1 MQQNWL
7 GRSNGFR
14 LTFDISS
21 EIENAP
27 GSVSIYTTRLD
38 TLFGVQFLALSA
50 SHPLV
55 LEHAKSDPSLQ
66 EFIDNVSALPEG
78 SKVGYKIKGAI
89 AWNPLKRVSNEVNS
103 TRKALP
109 IWVTP
114 YVKAEYGEGVVMG
127 VPAHDERDYVFWKAN
142 CGSEPVQRVIE
153 VTNAARRGIQSPDEV
168 FKDRGQLND
177 ACGSYAQLSSEMAA
191 EKILQDLKQNDVD
204 ISKVETWRL
213 RDWLISRQRY
223 WGTPI
228 PMIHCKSCG
237 PVPVPAADLPVELPK
252 LDSAVFK
259 YGKGNPLEQA
269 KEWLEVD
276 CPKCSQPARRDTD
289 TMDTF
294 VDSSWYMFRFADP
307 HNNDLPFAT
316 QQADTY
322 MPVDTYV
329 GGIEHAILH
338 LLYARFM
345 GKFLTKA
352 GLWSAGALPEIKGE
366 PFKQLISQG
375 MVHGKTFRDPDSG
388 QFLKPEELDSQNPSR
403 PLIQRTGKEPIVSF
417 EKMSK
422 SKYNGVDPTS
432 FITEY
437 GADITRVHMLFQA
450 PVSEVLEWEETR
462 IVGVQRWMARLYKFI
477 ESTSHLLPTSTPTE
491 DPHKVPANL
500 NISSL
505 QRQHAELYLKTEQTV
520 KSITTA
526 LSETQSLNTCI
537 SDLMTLTNELLSTP
551 EPIPNP
557 LLYHITNTLIRLLG
571 PFAPA
576 FAEECWEIHHA
587 GQSTVVHQKLSVFEQ
602 PWPTFENLDALEA
615 WAKQS
620 LKLPCAVMENGKLRM
635 VVDIIPVPGGLM
647 EDEKQTWVRKQI
659 ENDEKCRQWLDAKE
673 AAGVRWTKV
682 VVVKSGRTVN
692 FVGRALNE

>member
-7 GRSNGFR
+7 GRSNGIR

-21 EIENAP
+21 EIENTPA
-27 GSVSIYTTRLD
+27 SVPVYTTRLD

-50 SHPLV
+50 THPLV
-55 LEHAKSDPSLQ
+55 MEHAKGDAGLQ
-66 EFIDNVSALPEG
+66 EFIDNASALPEG
-78 SKVGYKIKGAI
+78 SKVGYKIKGAT
-89 AWNPLKRVSNEVNS
+89 AWNPLKQVPNVADS
-103 TRKALP
+103 TQKALP
-109 IWVTP
+109 IWVAP
-114 YVKAEYGEGVVMG
+114 YVKVEYGEGAVMG
-127 VPAHDERDYVFWKAN
+127 VPAHDERDYAFWKAN
-142 CGSEPVQRVIE
+142 CGTEPVRGVVNVTYSDQQE
-153 VTNAARRGIQSPDEV
+153 VESPDKV
-168 FKDRGQLND
+168 FKGRGQLND
-177 ACGSYAQLSSEMAA
+177 TCGVYAQLSSEAA
-191 EKILQDLKQNDVD
+191 TEKMYQDLKQNAVD

-269 KEWLEVD
+269 EDWLQVD

-307 HNNDLPFAT
+307 HNKGLPFAAE
-316 QQADTY
+316 QANTY

-345 GKFLTKA
+345 GKFFTKA
-352 GLWSAGALPEIKGE
+352 GLWPGGASSAINGE

-375 MVHGKTFRDPDSG
+375 MVHGKTFRDPESG
-388 QFLKPEELDSQNPSR
+388 QFLKPEELDLQNPSQ
-403 PLIQRTGKEPIVSF
+403 PLIKRTGKEPVISF

-422 SKYNGVDPTS
+422 SKYNGVDPTT
-432 FITEY
+432 FIAEY

-450 PVSEVLEWEETR
+450 PVSEVLEWEEAR
-462 IVGVQRWMARLYKFI
+462 IVGVQRWMTRLYRFV
-477 ESTSHLLPTSTPTE
+477 ESASHLLLSSISTE
-491 DPHKVPANL
+491 DPHKALENL
-500 NISSL
+500 NISML

-537 SDLMTLTNELLSTP
+537 SDLMILTNELLSTP
-551 EPIPNP
+551 EPIPTP
-557 LLYHITNTLIRLLG
+557 LLYHVINTVIRLLG

-576 FAEECWEIHHA
+576 FAEECWEILHA
-587 GQSTVVHQKLSVFEQ
+587 GRSTAEYQQSSVFEQ
-602 PWPTFENLDALEA
+602 PWPVVENLDALEA
-615 WAKQS
+615 WARQS
-620 LKLPCAVMENGKLRM
+620 LKVPCAVMENGKLRM
-635 VVDIIPVPGGLM
+635 VVEIMPVPGGSS
-647 EDEKQTWVRKQI
+647 EDEKQAWIRRQI
-659 ENDEKCRQWLDAKE
+659 RIDEKCRQWLDAKE
-673 AAGVRWTKV
+673 AAGVRWKKV
-682 VVVKSGRTVN
+682 IVVKAGETVN
-692 FVGRALNE
+692 FVGRVSSE